1 MAAAKSTPDR
11 IVEAGRWLFNAKGYA
26 ATSLHEI
33 AAEVGISQGNLTYH
47 FPTKRDLATR
57 IEADA
62 RALARARRDNLW
74 PGNVA
79 DDYVEHVLFAMNAM
93 WSYRFLFRDRAQY
106 ASGIDIR
113 NPESELM
120 ADFEELHAL
129 LKRIEAEGMFRRGLL
144 DDLTVLARSIWIV
157 GRYWMD
163 YLNEFEGRKEI
174 SWSDQERGIE
184 HHYSLLRPYLTA
196 SANREFKAAF
206 DRAPRLAN
214 RTGSS

>member
-47 FPTKRDLATR
+47 FPTKRDLAAR

-62 RALARARRDNLW
+62 RAIARVRRDNLR
-74 PGNVA
+74 PGAIA

-93 WSYRFLFRDRAQY
+93 WSYRFLFRDRMQY
-106 ASGIDIR
+106 ASGIDAR

-120 ADFEELHAL
+120 ADYEELYAL
-129 LKRIEAEGMFRRGLL
+129 LRRIETEDMFRRGMVE
-144 DDLTVLARSIWIV
+144 DLTVLARSIWIV

-174 SWSDQERGIE
+174 AWSDQKRGIE
-184 HHYSLLRPYLTA
+184 QHYSLLRPYLTA
-196 SANREFKAAF
+196 SANREFRAAF
-206 DRAPRLAN
+206 DRAQRSAN
-214 RTGSS
+214 A

>member
-1 MAAAKSTPDR
+1 MGAAKSTPDR
-11 IVEAGRWLFNAKGYA
+11 IAEAGRWLFNAKGYA

-47 FPTKRDLATR
+47 FPTKRDLAAR

-62 RALARARRDNLW
+62 RAIARARRDNFR
-74 PGNVA
+74 PGNIA
-79 DDYVEHVLFAMNAM
+79 DDYVEHVLFAMNAL
-93 WSYRFLFRDRAQY
+93 WSYRFLFRDRTQY
-106 ASGIDIR
+106 ASGIDAR
-113 NPESELM
+113 NPESEMM
-120 ADFEELHAL
+120 ADYEELYAL
-129 LKRIEAEGMFRRGLL
+129 LKRIEAEDMFRRGVVE
-144 DDLTVLARSIWIV
+144 DLTVLARSIWIV

-174 SWSDQERGIE
+174 AWNDQERGIE
-184 HHYSLLRPYLTA
+184 QHYSLLRPYLTA

-214 RTGSS
+214 A